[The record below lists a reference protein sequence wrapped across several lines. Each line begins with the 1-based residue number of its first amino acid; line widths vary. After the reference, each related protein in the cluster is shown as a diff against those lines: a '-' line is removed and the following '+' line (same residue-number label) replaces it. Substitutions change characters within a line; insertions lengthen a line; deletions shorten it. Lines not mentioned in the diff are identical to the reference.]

1 MPYVLTSS
9 FTDYYSNNAFS
20 INEIVLPASCIDLIN

>member
-9 FTDYYSNNAFS
+9 FSDYYSNNAFS
-20 INEIVLPASCIDLIN
+20 INEIVLPASSMDLIN